1 MKWSV
6 AFVLLTSTA
15 SVVSG
20 SPAGT
25 REKRQ
30 IPLPGGTY
38 DYIVIGAGTSG
49 ATLAA
54 RIAEDPT
61 VTVAVLEA
69 GDGSSAVN
77 PLTFIPGADVL
88 GVGADPTDQQPNNDW
103 GFVTEPQAGA
113 ANRRIHYA
121 RGKGIGGSSLKNFM
135 IYQRPTSDSFN
146 SWEDATRGQPGG
158 SPGWSWRDVYPYFT
172 KSATLT
178 PPDTAARGAQFD
190 TRYNPA
196 AYPETDP
203 VAAPLDLGFARFVFD
218 YASSLQGAF
227 TELGYPNATDFNS
240 GTLNGF
246 DFCTSTIRD
255 SDGHRS
261 SSQEFIDNASARTNL
276 KVITNALAKKINFDS
291 NKNAVSVTYTQLI
304 GLTSTTIRARREII
318 VSAGAF
324 QSPQLL
330 MTSGIGPRDQLTK
343 FGIPVLVDLPGVG
356 QNMQDHI
363 FFSPGYEIDPSIYN
377 FGKESQVLNILLQG
391 GEFLFARDGSLTNPV
406 ADALNW
412 QRLNSSFFNAHPEAA
427 ALKNYPPLWPHVEY
441 LAAAGLT
448 STFQNLLLQNTIPA
462 YAGKFY
468 YSLLGALVAPLSRG
482 TVTLASADTAVK
494 PLIDPKWLTDVGDQA
509 VAIELYRKIRRIFN
523 TNSFKAVR
531 NNNEEFY
538 PGYDKDTDAQILQTI
553 QESLLTVWHA
563 ASTCAMQPRSKN
575 GVLDPYLRVYGVQ
588 RLRVVDASA
597 FPMLP
602 PGHPQSVCYMLAE
615 RAADLIKQAR
625 GAPITTIM
633 RQPPRGDPGVPY
645 DGPN

>member
-1 MKWSV
+1 MKWSSALV
-6 AFVLLTSTA
+6 CVLGTLTYVTA
-15 SVVSG
+15 S
-20 SPAGT
+20 PTGT
-25 REKRQ
+25 RDKRQ

-38 DYIVIGAGTSG
+38 DYIVIGAGSTSG

-69 GDGSSAVN
+69 GDGSSKFN

-135 IYQRPTSDSFN
+135 IYQRPTSDSFD
-146 SWEDATRGQPGG
+146 SWEAATRGQPGG

-178 PPDTAARGAQFD
+178 PPNTAARGAQFD
-190 TRYNPA
+190 TRYNPQ
-196 AYPETDP
+196 AYPETNP
-203 VAAPLDLGFARFVFD
+203 VSAPLDLSFSRFVFD
-218 YASSLQGAF
+218 YASNLQGAF
-227 TELGYPNATDFNS
+227 TELGMPNATDFNS

-246 DFCTSTIRD
+246 DFCTSTIRA

-261 SSQEFIDNASARTNL
+261 SSQEFVDNASARTNL
-276 KVITNALAKKINFDS
+276 RVITNALAKKINFDS
-291 NKNAVSVTYTQLI
+291 NKNAVSVTYTQLV
-304 GLTSTTIRARREII
+304 GLTATTIKARREII

-330 MTSGIGPRDQLTK
+330 MVSGIGPRAQLQK
-343 FGIPVLVDLPGVG
+343 FNIPVLVDLPGVG

-377 FGKESQVLNILLQG
+377 FGKESLVLNVLVQG
-391 GEFLFARDGSLTNPV
+391 GSFLFNQQSSLANPV
-406 ADALNW
+406 ADALGW
-412 QRLNSSFFNAHPEAA
+412 ERLNSTFFDAHPEAS
-427 ALKNYPPLWPHVEY
+427 ALKSYPPLWPHVEY

-448 STFQNLLLQNTIPA
+448 STFQNLFVQNFVPA
-462 YAGKFY
+462 NLGKFY

-494 PLIDPKWLTDVGDQA
+494 PLIDPKWLTDPGDQA
-509 VAIELYRKIRRIFN
+509 VAVELYRKIRRLFN
-523 TNSFKAVR
+523 TNAFKAAR

-538 PGYDKDTDAQILQTI
+538 PGYDKDTDAEILQTI

-563 ASTCAMQPRSKN
+563 ASTCAMQPREKN

-597 FPMLP
+597 FSTLP
-602 PGHPQSVCYMLAE
+602 PGHPQSTCYMLAE
-615 RAADLIKQAR
+615 RAADLLKQAR
-625 GAPITTIM
+625 GAPITTVN
-633 RQPPRGDPGVPY
+633 RQPPRGDPGTPY
-645 DGPN
+645 EGI